1 MDTVNGQ
8 GPHPALD
15 SSAPLQLVRAAAAL
29 RWKRPDLTATLAELA
44 VDAADDAATWVTAAG
59 WLLHGRSALG
69 DGREVACDLLD
80 GLGRWGE
87 AGVELMA
94 GPQGRRLRVEL
105 AGPARR
111 SGEPS
116 AVQALLAVEPGVD
129 DLEGE
134 LRPDVLTELAR
145 CAIDDAPD
153 TAAAALDAAEQAWS
167 AAACEPGVA
176 SVLLL
181 RAAHERRAGRPDA
194 AVAVAAGGLARVN
207 AGGRRAGG
215 TESDHLAA
223 ALTAEWIAALV
234 DVGRMDD
241 ARGEALAAA
250 SRLVGTARPS
260 RQLAGLR
267 LAVARV
273 TAVDGGAGAVLAAL
287 EPAARDAADS
297 DVPDLESACRSML
310 GELHEAAG
318 RLDEAL
324 SAVRAAMAAERRD
337 HDRAARLRKRLAA
350 VTGTWAGRPSSHEA
364 IREQEWRSSTA
375 AAIREAAALLG
386 AGPGRG
392 PRSGETHDVAA
403 GADAAGPENGSPS
416 DPAPTPDGTD
426 RPRAHAVD
434 PGGATSSSRRARR
447 LAAESAE
454 AVGWSDAAPPEL
466 GATASARPRA
476 TRKVNAAPAATTDTG
491 RSVAVGRP
499 AGSGSLIG
507 DALFRELVGDAVPE
521 STSSVAAEPSARPV
535 GQVDPAL
542 RDTVVFERDP
552 RLGSTVAVPSVHP
565 AGGGGSA
572 ASVFGTPAPQADG
585 SADELPAA
593 SNRGAASDTVR
604 VGPAL
609 SGGPRA
615 RRNGHSRSPEP
626 GSGDGSAA
634 GAPEAAGP
642 REQGRRPGE
651 TGAAPG
657 VGRPR
662 PTDTD
667 GLGLGDLLAGALA
680 AYRSI

>member
-44 VDAADDAATWVTAAG
+44 VDAADDAATWVSAAG

-116 AVQALLAVEPGVD
+116 AVQALLAAEPGVD

-153 TAAAALDAAEQAWS
+153 TAPAAMDAAEQAWL
-167 AAACEPGVA
+167 AAGCEPGVA

-250 SRLVGTARPS
+250 GRLVGTRAPEPTTGRAASRRRPRHGRRRGRGRRPRSPGARGPRCGGQRRPRPRVGVPVDARRAARGRGPVGRGPERRAGRDGRGAARP
-260 RQLAGLR
+260 RPCG
-267 LAVARV
+267 
-273 TAVDGGAGAVLAAL
+273 T
-287 EPAARDAADS
+287 PAQ
-297 DVPDLESACRSML
+297 
-310 GELHEAAG
+310 AAG
-318 RLDEAL
+318 RCDRN
-324 SAVRAAMAAERRD
+324 VGAE
-337 HDRAARLRKRLAA
+337 
-350 VTGTWAGRPSSHEA
+350 T
-364 IREQEWRSSTA
+364 EQ
-375 AAIREAAALLG
+375 
-386 AGPGRG
+386 
-392 PRSGETHDVAA
+392 
-403 GADAAGPENGSPS
+403 
-416 DPAPTPDGTD
+416 
-426 RPRAHAVD
+426 
-434 PGGATSSSRRARR
+434 
-447 LAAESAE
+447 
-454 AVGWSDAAPPEL
+454 
-466 GATASARPRA
+466 
-476 TRKVNAAPAATTDTG
+476 
-491 RSVAVGRP
+491 
-499 AGSGSLIG
+499 
-507 DALFRELVGDAVPE
+507 
-521 STSSVAAEPSARPV
+521 
-535 GQVDPAL
+535 
-542 RDTVVFERDP
+542 
-552 RLGSTVAVPSVHP
+552 
-565 AGGGGSA
+565 
-572 ASVFGTPAPQADG
+572 
-585 SADELPAA
+585 
-593 SNRGAASDTVR
+593 
-604 VGPAL
+604 
-609 SGGPRA
+609 
-615 RRNGHSRSPEP
+615 P
-626 GSGDGSAA
+626 GSDS
-634 GAPEAAGP
+634 
-642 REQGRRPGE
+642 
-651 TGAAPG
+651 
-657 VGRPR
+657 
-662 PTDTD
+662 
-667 GLGLGDLLAGALA
+667 
-680 AYRSI
+680 